1 MRRLLLV
8 GIMVSLTGCAAT
20 STDVATKAAPIPAF
34 DDRAFDAVT
43 ETELVRYSGEGEFR
57 RYLKSLDRLQNR
69 RERADAATGATGQ
82 IVVAA
87 FMQDEPPVCEDP
99 EMCPADESADQ
110 VVVTGSRAAAP
121 PTSITNVQTAGV
133 DEGDIVK
140 QIGDYLLVLQ
150 DGRIFAINIKTMQL
164 TDRADVYRR
173 LPADRVKKYKWE
185 DDFEG
190 ADWYDEMLVQGD
202 HVIITAYSYEDDASE
217 MSIFKLDQASGKVT
231 SEGVFL
237 ITSDDYYDVDNYAT
251 RIVGDRLVVYTPYSL
266 EQFEKLDDRP
276 VLRRWLPAAERK
288 TRQADGTPLLDV
300 RSIYK
305 PVLRTAEPTIHAI
318 SVCPLG
324 DFDRKRSLDCR
335 TTGFVGPRAAE
346 MFVSPETIYL
356 WNSSASDIDIWD
368 YAECVKDWSYDQPY
382 PALPRAARRDVAP
395 GALYRL
401 PIGARDASVAGV
413 SGVPYD
419 HLSMDERDG
428 EFRALVDWRTIR
440 CDGAYRAPAENAFL
454 KIRTSAFGTVFEP
467 VPDGNFT
474 PLPSTGKA
482 IVENRFADDWL
493 VFGGR
498 DSWRGYPPDA
508 DAGPQSSKAV
518 AVPVRRPR
526 DAVVIDIPH
535 NVVRTERVGGDI
547 IVNGYR
553 DDKGLNLTLIGLGK
567 DARILSST
575 FLARRYESEG
585 RSHAFNSVV
594 DAGGY
599 GIIGVPTVKGT
610 EESGRWWWRSDTS
623 DLSFLTKSPTGQL
636 ADAGALIAV
645 AADDVE
651 THPDYAC
658 EVSCIDWYGN
668 SRPVFLAGRIFGL
681 MGTSLVEARIDA
693 GRISEIARIDLTAP
707 LPPR

>member
-1 MRRLLLV
+1 MRALWLA
-8 GIMVSLTGCAAT
+8 GMMTSLAGCAAT
-20 STDVATKAAPIPAF
+20 SPDVATTAGRVPAF
-34 DDRAFDAVT
+34 EDRAFDAVT
-43 ETELVRYSGEGEFR
+43 EKELVRYAGDGEFR

-69 RERADAATGATGQ
+69 RQRADAAGQ

-87 FMQDEPPVCEDP
+87 FTQDAPPDCEDP
-99 EMCPADESADQ
+99 DMCPADDGAGN
-110 VVVTGSRAAAP
+110 VVVTGSRIAAP
-121 PTSITNVQTAGV
+121 PTSITNVQTTGV

-150 DGRIFAINIKTMQL
+150 DGRIFTINVKTMQL

-173 LPADRVKKYKWE
+173 LPADRVKKHKWE

-202 HVIITAYSYEDDASE
+202 HVIITAYSYQDDASE
-217 MSIFKLDQASGKVT
+217 ISIFKLDKASGRVT

-251 RIVGDRLVVYTPYSL
+251 RIVGDRLIVYAPYSP
-266 EQFEKLDDRP
+266 EQFEELKDRP
-276 VLRRWLPAAERK
+276 VLRRWLPEAERK
-288 TRQADGTPLLDV
+288 TRQAEETPLLDA

-324 DFDRKRSLDCR
+324 DFDRKRRLDCR
-335 TTGFVGPRAAE
+335 TTAFVGPRAAE
-346 MFVSPETIYL
+346 MFVSTETIYL
-356 WNSSASDIDIWD
+356 WNSALDDDDVSDLKD
-368 YAECVKDWSYDQPY
+368 CVKDWDDDEPY
-382 PALPRAARRDVAP
+382 PAQPRAERRDVVPA
-395 GALYRL
+395 ALYRL
-401 PIGARDASVAGV
+401 PIGARNATVAGV
-413 SGVPYD
+413 SGFPYD

-428 EFRALVDWRTIR
+428 EFRALADWSTIR
-440 CDGAYRAPAENAFL
+440 CSNYGAPAENSFL
-454 KIRTSAFGTVFEP
+454 KIRTSSFGTRFEP
-467 VPDGNFT
+467 VPDSAFT
-474 PLPSTGKA
+474 PLPPTGKRV
-482 IVENRFADDWL
+482 IENRFADDWL

-498 DSWRGYPPDA
+498 DRWGGYPPKAQD
-508 DAGPQSSKAV
+508 GPQSSKLV
-518 AVPVRRPR
+518 AVPVKNPR

-535 NVVRTERVGGDI
+535 NIVRTERVGGDI

-553 DDKGLNLTLIGLGK
+553 DDTGLNLTLIGLGN
-567 DARILSST
+567 DARVLSST
-575 FLARRYESEG
+575 FLSRRYESEG

-594 DAGGY
+594 DADGH
-599 GIIGVPTVKGT
+599 GIIGVPTVKAT
-610 EESGRWWWRSDTS
+610 DNSGRWWWNSTSS

-636 ADAGALIAV
+636 GDAGALIAV
-645 AADDVE
+645 PADDVE
-651 THPDYAC
+651 THPDYEC

-693 GRISEIARIDLTAP
+693 GHIREVARIDLTTP

>member
-1 MRRLLLV
+1 MRGFLLAGV
-8 GIMVSLTGCAAT
+8 MAVLTGCAAT
-20 STDVATKAAPIPAF
+20 AGQVATKAAHIPAF
-34 DDRAFDAVT
+34 EDRSLDAVT
-43 ETELVRYSGEGEFR
+43 EKELVRYAGEGEFR
-57 RYLKSLDRLQNR
+57 RYLKTLERLKDR
-69 RERADAATGATGQ
+69 REQASASAGGQ

-87 FMQDEPPVCEDP
+87 FTQDEPPVCDDP
-99 EMCPADESADQ
+99 ELCPAEDSSDS
-110 VVVTGSRAAAP
+110 VVVTGSKVSA

-150 DGRIFAINIKTMQL
+150 DGRIFAINVKTMQL

-173 LPADRVKKYKWE
+173 MPAGHVKKHRWE

-202 HVIITAYSYEDDASE
+202 HVIITAYSYDDSATE
-217 MSIFKLDQASGKVT
+217 MSIFKLDQASGKVK

-288 TRQADGTPLLDV
+288 TRQADGAQLLDV

-305 PVLRTAEPTIHAI
+305 PLLRTDDPTIHAI

-324 DFDRKRSLDCR
+324 DFDRKRRLDCR
-335 TTGFVGPRAAE
+335 TTGFVGPRGAE

-356 WNSSASDIDIWD
+356 WNAAARDVDMWRLPD
-368 YAECVKDWSYDQPY
+368 CVKDLGYDKPY
-382 PALPRAARRDVAP
+382 PALPRADRRDVVP

-401 PIGARDASVAGV
+401 PIRERDASVVGV
-413 SGVPYD
+413 SGFPYD

-428 EFRALVDWRTIR
+428 EFRALVDWRTFR
-440 CDGAYRAPAENAFL
+440 CDGSYRAPAENSFL
-454 KIRTSAFGTVFEP
+454 KIRTSAFATIFEP
-467 VPDGNFT
+467 VADGDFT
-474 PLPSTGKA
+474 PLPTTGKA

-498 DSWRGYPPDA
+498 DSWRGYPPDEDEA
-508 DAGPQSSKAV
+508 PQSSKAV
-518 AVPVRRPR
+518 AVPVKRPR

-535 NVVRTERVGGDI
+535 NVVRTERVGNDI

-567 DARILSST
+567 DARILSTT
-575 FLARRYESEG
+575 FLSRRYESEG

-594 DAGGY
+594 DADGN
-599 GIIGVPTVKGT
+599 GIIGVPTVKGR

-623 DLSFLTKSPTGQL
+623 DLSFLTKSPIGKLT
-636 ADAGALIAV
+636 DAGALIAT

-651 THPDYAC
+651 THPDYEC

-693 GRISEIARIDLTAP
+693 GRIKEVARIDLTTP
-707 LPPR
+707 LPR

>member
-1 MRRLLLV
+1 MRGLLLLGFAASVAGCATVKENAGKAIVPPPALEDRRLDR
-8 GIMVSLTGCAAT
+8 IT
-20 STDVATKAAPIPAF
+20 SP
-34 DDRAFDAVT
+34 
-43 ETELVRYSGEGEFR
+43 ELVRYANEGEFR
-57 RYLKSLDRLQNR
+57 TYLKTLERLRDRR
-69 RERADAATGATGQ
+69 RADARGMDES
-82 IVVAA
+82 VVAA
-87 FMQDEPPVCEDP
+87 AMQGDEPLCEKP
-99 EMCPADESADQ
+99 EDCPPEDNAEN
-110 VVVTGSRAAAP
+110 VVVTGSRIAA

-140 QIGDYLLVLQ
+140 QIGDHLLVLQ

-173 LPADRVKKYKWE
+173 LPADREGKKRWE

-202 HVIITAYSYEDDASE
+202 HVIITAYSYDDGATE
-217 MSIFKLDQASGKVT
+217 MSIFRLDQASGKVK

-251 RIVGDRLVVYTPYSL
+251 RIVGDKLVVYTPYSL
-266 EQFEKLDDRP
+266 DQFENLDSRP
-276 VLRRWLPAAERK
+276 VLRRWLPEAERRK
-288 TRQADGTPLLDV
+288 RQAEGRQLLDV

-305 PVLRTAEPTIHAI
+305 PVLRTIDPTIHAI
-318 SVCPLG
+318 SICPLG
-324 DFDRKRSLDCR
+324 DFDRRHSLECR

-346 MFVSPETIYL
+346 MFVSPETVYL
-356 WNSSASDIDIWD
+356 WNSSARDIETWRLP
-368 YAECVKDWSYDQPY
+368 ECVEDEEDGKPY

-401 PIGARDASVAGV
+401 PIGGRDASVVGV
-413 SGVPYD
+413 SGAPYD

-440 CDGAYRAPAENAFL
+440 CDGANRAPAENAFL
-454 KIRTSAFGTVFEP
+454 KIRTGAFGTVFEP
-467 VPDGNFT
+467 VSDGAFT
-474 PLPSTGKA
+474 PLPSTGKP

-498 DSWRGYPPDA
+498 NSWRGYPPGA
-508 DAGPQSSKAV
+508 DEGSQSSKAV

-526 DAVVIDIPH
+526 EAVVIDIPH
-535 NVVRTERVGGDI
+535 NVVRTERVGNDI

-553 DDKGLNLTLIGLGK
+553 DNKGLNLTLIGLGK

-575 FLARRYESEG
+575 FLERRYESEG

-594 DAGGY
+594 DEGGN
-599 GIIGVPTVKGT
+599 GVIGVPTVKGSD
-610 EESGRWWWRSDTS
+610 ESGRWWWRSDTS
-623 DLSFLTKSPTGQL
+623 DLSFLTKSPAGTL
-636 ADAGALIAV
+636 AAAGELVALP
-645 AADDVE
+645 ADDVE
-651 THPDYAC
+651 THPGYKC

-681 MGTSLVEARIDA
+681 MGTHLVEARIDR
-693 GRISEIARIDLTAP
+693 GKIREVARIDLTAP
-707 LPPR
+707 VPPR

>member
-1 MRRLLLV
+1 MRGLLLAGV
-8 GIMVSLTGCAAT
+8 MAVLTGCAAT
-20 STDVATKAAPIPAF
+20 SGQVATKTTPIPAF
-34 DDRAFDAVT
+34 EDRSLDAVT
-43 ETELVRYSGEGEFR
+43 EKDLVRFSGENEFR
-57 RYLKSLDRLQNR
+57 RYLKTL
-69 RERADAATGATGQ
+69 ERAQDRRKQADAGGGSE

-87 FMQDEPPVCEDP
+87 FTQDDPAVCDDP
-99 EMCPADESADQ
+99 KLCPDEGSADS
-110 VVVTGSRAAAP
+110 VVVTGSKVSA

-150 DGRIFAINIKTMQL
+150 DGRIFAINVKTMQL

-185 DDFEG
+185 DNFEG

-202 HVIITAYSYEDDASE
+202 HVIVTAYSYEDDATE
-217 MSIFKLDQASGKVT
+217 MSIFKLDQASGRVK

-266 EQFEKLDDRP
+266 EQFEKLGDRP
-276 VLRRWLPAAERK
+276 VLRRWLPEAERK
-288 TRQADGTPLLDV
+288 QRQADGTQLLDV

-335 TTGFVGPRAAE
+335 TTGFVGPRGAE

-356 WNSSASDIDIWD
+356 WNSAVRDIDMWRQPD
-368 YAECVKDWSYDQPY
+368 CVNDLGYDKPY
-382 PALPRAARRDVAP
+382 PALPRADRRDVVP

-401 PIGARDASVAGV
+401 PIRERDASVVGV

-428 EFRALVDWRTIR
+428 EFRAMVDWRTFR
-440 CDGAYRAPAENAFL
+440 CDGAYRAPAENSFL
-454 KIRTSAFGTVFEP
+454 KIRISAFDTIFEP
-467 VPDGNFT
+467 VADSDFT

-482 IVENRFADDWL
+482 VIENRFADDWL

-498 DSWRGYPPDA
+498 DSWRGYPPDE
-508 DAGPQSSKAV
+508 DAAPQSSKAV
-518 AVPVRRPR
+518 AVPVKRPR

-535 NVVRTERVGGDI
+535 NIVRTERVGNDI

-567 DARILSST
+567 NPRILSTT
-575 FLARRYESEG
+575 FLSRRYESEG

-594 DAGGY
+594 DAGGN

-623 DLSFLTKSPTGQL
+623 DLSFLTKSPAGQL
-636 ADAGALIAV
+636 ADAGALIAT

-651 THPDYAC
+651 THPDYEC

-693 GRISEIARIDLTAP
+693 GKIKEIARIDLTTP
-707 LPPR
+707 LPQR

>member
-1 MRRLLLV
+1 M
-8 GIMVSLTGCAAT
+8 
-20 STDVATKAAPIPAF
+20 
-34 DDRAFDAVT
+34 
-43 ETELVRYSGEGEFR
+43 
-57 RYLKSLDRLQNR
+57 
-69 RERADAATGATGQ
+69 
-82 IVVAA
+82 VAA
-87 FMQDEPPVCEDP
+87 ALAQEAVPICEDP
-99 EMCPADESADQ
+99 ELCPAEDSADS
-110 VVVTGSRAAAP
+110 VVVTGSKISA

-150 DGRIFAINIKTMQL
+150 DGRIFAINVKTMQL

-173 LPADRVKKYKWE
+173 LPAGRAKKNMWE

-202 HVIITAYSYEDDASE
+202 HVIITAYSYEDSATE
-217 MSIFKLDQASGKVT
+217 MSIFKLDQARGKV
-231 SEGVFL
+231 SSQGVFL

-266 EQFEKLDDRP
+266 EQFDELESRP
-276 VLRRWLPAAERK
+276 ILRRWLPEAERK
-288 TRQADGTPLLDV
+288 ARQAEGTPLLDV

-305 PVLRTAEPTIHAI
+305 PVLRTTDPTIHAVSI
-318 SVCPLG
+318 CPLG
-324 DFDRKRSLDCR
+324 DFDRKRRLDCR
-335 TTGFVGPRAAE
+335 TTGFVGPRGAE

-356 WNSSASDIDIWD
+356 WNSSARDVDMWNLP
-368 YAECVKDWSYDQPY
+368 ECVKDWSYDAPY
-382 PALPRAARRDVAP
+382 PALPRAERRDVAP

-401 PIGARDASVAGV
+401 PIAERDASVAGV
-413 SGVPYD
+413 SGVPCGD
-419 HLSMDERDG
+419 LSMDERDG
-428 EFRALVDWRTIR
+428 EFRALVDWRTVR
-440 CDGAYRAPAENAFL
+440 CQGAYRAPAENSFL
-454 KIRTSAFGTVFEP
+454 KIRTSAFGTIFEP
-467 VPDGNFT
+467 VVDGDFT
-474 PLPSTGKA
+474 PLPSTGKR

-498 DSWRGYPPDA
+498 DGWGGYPPDA
-508 DAGPQSSKAV
+508 DDGPQSSKAV
-518 AVPVRRPR
+518 AVPVKRPR
-526 DAVVIDIPH
+526 DAVVVDIPH
-535 NVVRTERVGGDI
+535 NVVRTERVGNDI

-567 DARILSST
+567 DARILSTT
-575 FLARRYESEG
+575 FLSRRYESEG

-594 DAGGY
+594 DEGGN
-599 GIIGVPTVKGT
+599 GIIGVPTVKGS

-623 DLSFLTKSPTGQL
+623 DLSFLTKSPAGKL

-651 THPDYAC
+651 THPDYDC

-693 GRISEIARIDLTAP
+693 GRIREVARIDLTAP
-707 LPPR
+707 LPGR

>member
-1 MRRLLLV
+1 MRALWLV
-8 GIMVSLTGCAAT
+8 AMMVPLAGCTAT
-20 STDVATKAAPIPAF
+20 SADVATKAAPVPAF
-34 DDRAFDAVT
+34 ENRAFDAVT
-43 ETELVRYSGEGEFR
+43 ETELVRYTGEGDFR
-57 RYLKSLDRLQNR
+57 RYLKELERVRDRVK
-69 RERADAATGATGQ
+69 RADAATREDGQ

-87 FMQDEPPVCEDP
+87 FTQDEPPVCEDP
-99 EMCPADESADQ
+99 DLCPDDSADQ
-110 VVVTGSRAAAP
+110 VVVTGSQVAAA

-150 DGRIFAINIKTMQL
+150 DGRIFAINVKTMQL

-202 HVIITAYSYEDDASE
+202 HVIITANSYEDDASE
-217 MSIFKLDQASGKVT
+217 LSIFKLDQASGRVT

-266 EQFEKLDDRP
+266 EQFEALDDRP
-276 VLRRWLPAAERK
+276 VLRRWLPEAERK
-288 TRQADGTPLLDV
+288 QRQADGSPLLDV

-305 PVLRTAEPTIHAI
+305 PLLRTAEPTIHAI

-324 DFDRKRSLDCR
+324 DFDRKRRLDCR

-356 WNSSASDIDIWD
+356 WNTALDDRD
-368 YAECVKDWSYDQPY
+368 TYDLKACVDDWTGDVPY
-382 PALPRAARRDVAP
+382 PAQPRADRRDVAP
-395 GALYRL
+395 AALYRL
-401 PIGARDASVAGV
+401 PIRARDATVVGV
-413 SGVPYD
+413 SGYPYD

-428 EFRALVDWRTIR
+428 EFRALTDWSTIR
-440 CDGAYRAPAENAFL
+440 CNNYGAPAENSFL
-454 KIRTSAFGTVFEP
+454 KIRTSEFGTLFEP
-467 VPDGNFT
+467 VPDHAFT
-474 PLPSTGKA
+474 PLPPTGKRF
-482 IVENRFADDWL
+482 IENRFADDWL

-498 DSWRGYPPDA
+498 DRWGGYPPDA
-508 DAGPQSSKAV
+508 NDGAQSSKVV
-518 AVPVRRPR
+518 AVPVQRPR
-526 DAVVIDIPH
+526 EAVIIDVPH
-535 NVVRTERVGGDI
+535 NIVRTERVGNDI

-553 DDKGLNLTLIGLGK
+553 DGTGLNLTLVGLGK
-567 DARILSST
+567 DARILSTT
-575 FLARRYESEG
+575 FLSRRYESEG

-594 DAGGY
+594 DAGGN
-599 GIIGVPTVKGT
+599 GIIGVPTVKRT
-610 EESGRWWWRSDTS
+610 EGSGRWWWRSNSS
-623 DLSFLTKSPTGQL
+623 DLSFLTKSPAGKL
-636 ADAGALIAV
+636 ADAGTLIAT

-651 THPDYAC
+651 THPDYKC

-668 SRPVFLAGRIFGL
+668 SRPVFIAGRIFGL

-693 GRISEIARIDLTAP
+693 GQIKEIARIDLTTP

>member
-1 MRRLLLV
+1 MRGFWLAGL
-8 GIMVSLTGCAAT
+8 MMSLAGCAAT
-20 STDVATKAAPIPAF
+20 SGEIAKKAAQGPAF
-34 DDRAFDAVT
+34 EDRSLDAIT
-43 ETELVRYSGEGEFR
+43 EKELVRYSGEGEFR
-57 RYLKSLDRLQNR
+57 RYLKTLDRLKDR
-69 RERADAATGATGQ
+69 RDQADAGAASE

-87 FMQDEPPVCEDP
+87 FTQQDVPVCEDP
-99 EMCPADESADQ
+99 EVCPDDSTDS
-110 VVVTGSRAAAP
+110 VVVTGSKVSA

-150 DGRIFAINIKTMQL
+150 DGRIFAINVKTMQL

-173 LPADRVKKYKWE
+173 LPADRVKKHKWE

-202 HVIITAYSYEDDASE
+202 HIIITAYSYEDDASE
-217 MSIFKLDQASGKVT
+217 MSIFKLDQASGKVK

-266 EQFEKLDDRP
+266 EQFEKLEDRP
-276 VLRRWLPAAERK
+276 VLRRWLPEAERK
-288 TRQADGTPLLDV
+288 KRQAEGNPLLDV
-300 RSIYK
+300 RAIYK
-305 PVLRTAEPTIHAI
+305 PVQRTAKPTIHAI

-335 TTGFVGPRAAE
+335 TTGFVGPRVAE

-356 WNSSASDIDIWD
+356 WNTSGGYENLGDRD
-368 YAECVKDWSYDQPY
+368 ECVKDWDYDRPY
-382 PALPRAARRDVAP
+382 PALPRATRRDVLP

-401 PIGARDASVAGV
+401 PIRGRDASVAGV
-413 SGVPYD
+413 SGMPYD

-428 EFRALVDWRTIR
+428 EFRALVDWGTFR
-440 CDGAYRAPAENAFL
+440 CEGSSRAPAENSFL
-454 KIRTSAFGTVFEP
+454 KIRTSTFGTLFEP
-467 VPDGNFT
+467 VPDSDFT
-474 PLPSTGKA
+474 PLPSTGKPV
-482 IVENRFADDWL
+482 IENRFADDWL

-508 DAGPQSSKAV
+508 DDGSQSTKVV
-518 AVPVRRPR
+518 AVPVKRPR

-535 NVVRTERVGGDI
+535 NVIRTERVGSDI

-567 DARILSST
+567 DARILSTT
-575 FLARRYESEG
+575 FLSRRYESEG

-594 DAGGY
+594 DEGGN
-599 GIIGVPTVKGT
+599 GVLGVPTVKAT
-610 EESGRWWWRSDTS
+610 EESGRWSWRSDTS
-623 DLSFLTKSPTGQL
+623 DLSFLTKSPAGKL

-645 AADDVE
+645 PADDVE
-651 THPDYAC
+651 THPDYDC

-693 GRISEIARIDLTAP
+693 GQIREVARIDLTAP
-707 LPPR
+707 LPQR